1 MSALGRHHL
10 RDLLLLRGLEVLKLD
25 AFYIS
30 FVLEFF
36 YSRWMNCTIEE
47 SYTFNS
53 DGAGPSF
60 WHYRIYREEED
71 HFMFWSVLVWYTIKL
86 ASRVMQK
93 LILYLSVS
101 IKTQDSNERVQK
113 EKMYSSSLS
122 LKNVLIGKLEQSTSE
137 S

>member
-1 MSALGRHHL
+1 
-10 RDLLLLRGLEVLKLD
+10 
-25 AFYIS
+25 
-30 FVLEFF
+30 
-36 YSRWMNCTIEE
+36 
-47 SYTFNS
+47 
-53 DGAGPSF
+53 
-60 WHYRIYREEED
+60 
-71 HFMFWSVLVWYTIKL
+71 MFWSVLVWYTIKL